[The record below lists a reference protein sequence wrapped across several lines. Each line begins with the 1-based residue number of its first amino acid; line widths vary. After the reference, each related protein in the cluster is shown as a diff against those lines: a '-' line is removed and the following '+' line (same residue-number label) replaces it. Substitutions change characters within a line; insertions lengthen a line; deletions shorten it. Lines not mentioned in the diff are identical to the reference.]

1 MEGIATASISSP
13 NSRQHLGKPALPMD
27 AHLDGFT
34 GYLPAKDACVNGIYR
49 AVPIL
54 DSKTQRTGNN
64 PVTDTHE
71 VQTADLQLLLQ
82 HRMRPFPLLLP
93 QRGMLFLCFPIQGS

>member
-1 MEGIATASISSP
+1 MEGISTSSVSSS
-13 NSRQHLGKPALPMD
+13 NSRQHLGKLALPMD

-34 GYLPAKDACVNGIYR
+34 GYLPSKDADVNGIYR

-54 DSKTQRTGNN
+54 DSKTQRTGTN

-71 VQTADLQLLLQ
+71 VHRAELQLLLL
-82 HRMRPFPLLLP
+82 HRMRQFPFLLP
-93 QRGMLFLCFPIQGS
+93 QRGMLFWCFPIQGS

>member
-1 MEGIATASISSP
+1 MERIATSSISSP
-13 NSRQHLGKPALPMD
+13 NSRQHLGKPSLPTD

-34 GYLPAKDACVNGIYR
+34 VFLPSKDAWVNGIHR

-71 VQTADLQLLLQ
+71 VQRADLQLQ
-82 HRMRPFPLLLP
+82 HKMRPFPFLLP
-93 QRGMLFLCFPIQGS
+93 QRRMLFLGFPIQGS